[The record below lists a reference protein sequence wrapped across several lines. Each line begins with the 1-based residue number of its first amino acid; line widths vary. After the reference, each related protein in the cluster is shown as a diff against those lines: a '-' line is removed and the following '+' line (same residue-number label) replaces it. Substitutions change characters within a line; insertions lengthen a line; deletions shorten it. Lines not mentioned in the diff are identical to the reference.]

1 MAIRVVRLG
10 KPRAENEGLRL
21 GTVRRPPRGVKKTDF
36 AKKDWYDVWVPDV
49 APSAQLVSWALTE
62 PWTDARWNRYRK
74 AYLKEMK
81 DPVASRLIALLA
93 SLSHDSNFSIGC
105 YCEDE
110 TRCHRSLLRELL
122 QHAGADLVTQQGQG
136 W

>member
-21 GTVRRPPRGVKKTDF
+21 GTVRRPPRGVKKSDF
-36 AKKDWYDVWVPDV
+36 AKQDWYDVWVPDV
-49 APSAQLVSWALTE
+49 APSAQLVSWALADD
-62 PWTDARWNRYRK
+62 WTDERWARYRK

-81 DPVASRLIALLA
+81 EPSQSRLIALLA
-93 SLSHDSNFSIGC
+93 ALSHTTNFSVGC

-122 QHAGADLVTQQGQG
+122 QDAGAEFHD
-136 W
+136 